1 MFQRG
6 DSGSEK
12 DSEQVGVRHEDR
24 TLLPLRGQEGARRD
38 SALPT
43 RESPLH
49 CPLVPPSIGHALCPV
64 ARRLLAAGHAPLL
77 SPYSHWLLFHVPL
90 SEFPIAAFSPCRGA
104 PVSPI
109 SKGVTRP
116 MSSLE
121 AVGLGQTLGRE
132 RVNIFGV
139 LSSSEGIKLYILRQG
154 QHSSTHSSV

>member
-49 CPLVPPSIGHALCPV
+49 CPLVPPSIGHALCPI

-90 SEFPIAAFSPCRGA
+90 SEFPIGA
-104 PVSPI
+104 DHTLSF
-109 SKGVTRP
+109 VTRLHLQYGFLP
-116 MSSLE
+116 QPSFIHSASS
-121 AVGLGQTLGRE
+121 AGCLGHAGE
-132 RVNIFGV
+132 SDAS
-139 LSSSEGIKLYILRQG
+139 LSSVQEMVEGHGPRLPP
-154 QHSSTHSSV
+154 